1 MKKTWIILAFLGL
14 LGKSASSQQLIG
26 IRGGWFSGVT
36 YQHYLGA
43 DKALEGILQW
53 NRNWV
58 NITGLY
64 EVHKDLSDVQGLK
77 WYYGVGAHIGSFSYR
92 QDHPVF
98 GDRYNSGGIILG
110 ADAIIGLEYFF
121 EEIPFQI
128 SLDYKP
134 MINLT
139 GGGWLYNDAAL
150 ALRYKF

>member
-1 MKKTWIILAFLGL
+1 
-14 LGKSASSQQLIG
+14 
-26 IRGGWFSGVT
+26 
-36 YQHYLGA
+36 
-43 DKALEGILQW
+43 
-53 NRNWV
+53 
-58 NITGLY
+58 
-64 EVHKDLSDVQGLK
+64 
-77 WYYGVGAHIGSFSYR
+77 
-92 QDHPVF
+92 VF
-98 GDRYNSGGIILG
+98 GDRYDSGGIIIG